1 MNIYY
6 IQHSIKPLPESEDFE
21 SADGAFLIC
30 FIQADS
36 GQMAIAK
43 VLSYINEIHWK
54 VVSLEDGPDVVHRE
68 EFVDSDPEWLEA
80 YDAAAREGEFHALY
94 VWDNDEHEEHEA
106 H

>member
-6 IQHSIKPLPESEDFE
+6 IQYNIRPLPECEDFA

-36 GQMAIAK
+36 GQTASTKAI
-43 VLSYINEIHWK
+43 SYIKEIQWEM
-54 VVSLEDGPDVVHRE
+54 VSLEDGPDIVRRD

-80 YDAAAREGEFHALY
+80 YDAAARDGEFHALY
-94 VWDNDEHEEHEA
+94 VWDSDEDEDHGA

>member
-6 IQHSIKPLPESEDFE
+6 IQYNIRPLPESEEFE

-36 GQMAIAK
+36 EQKATTK
-43 VLSYINEIHWK
+43 VISYINEIHWEI
-54 VVSLEDGPDVVHRE
+54 VSLEDGPDIVRRE
-68 EFVDSDPEWLEA
+68 EFIDSDPEWLEA
-80 YDAAAREGEFHALY
+80 YDAAVKDGEFHALY
-94 VWDNDEHEEHEA
+94 VWDSEEEEDHGA